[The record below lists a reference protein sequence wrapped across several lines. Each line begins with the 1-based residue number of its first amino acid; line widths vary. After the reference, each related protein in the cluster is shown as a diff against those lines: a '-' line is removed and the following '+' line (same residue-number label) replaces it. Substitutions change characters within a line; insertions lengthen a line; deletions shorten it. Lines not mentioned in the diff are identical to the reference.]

1 MPKNPKRARRHKRQE
16 GAVLVEG
23 VIVAASLVCLFG
35 CVLVVQLYCAL
46 SLQKLDESREDAW
59 RQAMQGCGSDEP
71 VLQDMAQELLHGEF
85 PFPDGILPSLREAG
99 RDYSVSGGLFDAS
112 GHKQMK
118 FVCNP
123 RPGKKKPLTDMVGWV
138 LELFS

>member
-1 MPKNPKRARRHKRQE
+1 M
-16 GAVLVEG
+16 VEA

-35 CVLVVQLYCAL
+35 CVLVVQLHCAL
-46 SLQKLDESREDAW
+46 SLSKLDEAREDAW
-59 RQAMQGCGSDEP
+59 RQAMQGCGSEEP
-71 VLQDMAQELLHGEF
+71 VLVDMAQELLQGEF
-85 PFPDGILPSLREAG
+85 PFPDGILPSSREAG
-99 RDYSVSGGLFDAS
+99 RDFQVSGGLFATS

-123 RPGKKKPLTDMVGWV
+123 RPGKKKPLTDMAGWV